1 MIKKRT
7 LICTV
12 IALLSGII
20 GGLTSAQIS
29 SMLHNQKC
37 LTQLWGWQQI
47 CHVVVTPGAIWQGS
61 IAGIWTGTILGA
73 FFWWFGGASKL
84 NSLLFLIEY
93 LLSLTRL

>member
-20 GGLTSAQIS
+20 GGLTAAQIS

-73 FFWWFGGASKL
+73 FFGGLVVRK
-84 NSLLFLIEY
+84 IDY
-93 LLSLTRL
+93 LGNYNGKS